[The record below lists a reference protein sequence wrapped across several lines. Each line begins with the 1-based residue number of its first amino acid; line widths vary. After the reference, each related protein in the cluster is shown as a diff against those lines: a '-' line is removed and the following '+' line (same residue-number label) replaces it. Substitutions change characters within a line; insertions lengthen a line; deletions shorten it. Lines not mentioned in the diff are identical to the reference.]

1 MDRGRSWISE
11 VVNVRAL
18 DGLGGWFNLCGNLAL
33 RAACLITRGLAVI
46 GRSSA
51 QISDLVG
58 FYSPSP

>member
-1 MDRGRSWISE
+1 MSL
-11 VVNVRAL
+11 VVSVTAF